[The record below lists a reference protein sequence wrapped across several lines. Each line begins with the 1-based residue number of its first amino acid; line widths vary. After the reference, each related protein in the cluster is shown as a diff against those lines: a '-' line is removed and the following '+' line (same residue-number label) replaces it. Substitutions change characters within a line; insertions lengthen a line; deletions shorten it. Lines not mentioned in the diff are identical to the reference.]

1 MAAEEPGSSL
11 RSGRLFCTIG
21 RMNPPTAGHMR
32 VIERLFEQASK
43 VDGNVVIFISE
54 SSGGDKGKENPL
66 LCPNKKIVLEK
77 MIAKMIA
84 RNPLFKD
91 VPFEV
96 NCGNPVLSIFGYV
109 ARIRPAEV
117 FIILG
122 NEPEKVEMG
131 ESIRS
136 GFFDA
141 YVPKFKEGSDQDTID
156 AAIQLAR
163 EKTEKRRQTYG
174 GITLQLEFMDRPPGS
189 ISATMVRQYVTSEN
203 KPQFK
208 ALYNGYLEDIN
219 QNRLFTNITEGLN
232 RIKRNATSKVKSKR
246 PSKTSKTNANNNRPK
261 KRQTTK
267 NSR

>member
-1 MAAEEPGSSL
+1 MHVIHFL
-11 RSGRLFCTIG
+11 RTYPS
-21 RMNPPTAGHMR
+21 
-32 VIERLFEQASK
+32 
-43 VDGNVVIFISE
+43 
-54 SSGGDKGKENPL
+54 
-66 LCPNKKIVLEK
+66 
-77 MIAKMIA
+77 
-84 RNPLFKD
+84 
-91 VPFEV
+91 FEV

-109 ARIRPAEV
+109 AKNRPAEV
-117 FIILG
+117 FILLG

-174 GITLQLEFMDRPPGS
+174 GITFDVKFMDRPPGS

-219 QNRLFTNITEGLN
+219 QNRLFTNIKQGLN
-232 RIKRNATSKVKSKR
+232 RIKQNATSKVKSKS
-246 PSKTSKTNANNNRPK
+246 PSKTSKLPVSKSKRPSNRSNSSVSKSKRPSNRSNSPVSNNNRPK
-261 KRQTTK
+261 KRQTK